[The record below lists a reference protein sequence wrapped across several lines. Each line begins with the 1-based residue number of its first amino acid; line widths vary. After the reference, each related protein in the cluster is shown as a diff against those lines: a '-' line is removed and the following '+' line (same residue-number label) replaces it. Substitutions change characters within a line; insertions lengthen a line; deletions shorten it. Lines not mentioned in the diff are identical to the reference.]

1 MHVRSNMGDGFRVS
15 TSSVPSNSSQGS
27 GPDDC
32 ESLGDVYVWGKVW
45 FDGVDGCS
53 KTDVLLPKLLES
65 NIVLEV
71 QHIAC
76 GARHAALVTRQ
87 GEVFTWGED
96 NGGRLGRGYHTDF
109 SHPQLIESLAIYNI
123 DYVVCGEHH
132 SCAISVSGD
141 LYTWGNDN
149 LHVGFLGHGTDV
161 SHWIPKRV
169 SSPLEGFQVLYVA
182 CGSWHSALVTFSGRL
197 YTFGDGTFGV
207 LGHGDRE
214 SIAYPREVESLN
226 GLKTIKVACGV
237 WHTAAIV
244 EISGQFGV
252 NVISRKLFTWGD
264 GDKYR
269 LGHGDRESR
278 LVPTCVSSLI
288 DYNFHQLACGHT
300 LTVSL
305 TTSGHVFT
313 MGSTCY
319 GQLGN
324 PHSNGIIPCIV
335 QDRLVGE
342 LVEEIAC
349 GAYHVA
355 VVTSRSEVFTWGK
368 GANGRLGHG
377 DIEDRTTP
385 TLVEA
390 LKDKHIKSIS
400 CGSNFMASICIHK
413 WVSSIDQSFCSGCR
427 QAFSFTR
434 KSHNCYNCGLVHCH
448 ACSSKKVM
456 RAALAPTLRKPH
468 RVCDSCYTKLKALET
483 KNVSSDA
490 KKSLTHRRSLDYR
503 EKSEKKEMKLS
514 KVLLAPIVDPLRY
527 YESKMVKQGIKEDFS
542 SLSHTSQIPSLLQ
555 LKDISFFGSISAL
568 QVALKPV
575 VTSASPNSRPT
586 SPFSTRP
593 TSPQFITPIFSKSA
607 IDNLKK
613 TNELLN
619 QEVLRLQAQVKGLR
633 QRCEVQ
639 DVVIQRYE
647 KKTQATSVDEEES
660 SNLTLVELDKSM
672 TTKKRVVATEGML
685 DATRDFRIITSQVEG
700 SKIKTNNRIS
710 QPDFYQDHKTIGSNQ
725 VENERIVNLGDIVDS
740 TPNHFSSM
748 MVVGP
753 LPASPVESSSR
764 SRSRSVSPFSNHVY
778 VTRLEN
784 FDAKEGTQNGSMETD
799 PRSLDISMSKY
810 NKGGKE
816 VIEQFEPG
824 VYITVI
830 LLQDGTK
837 VFKRVRFSKRRF
849 AEHQAEEWWKA
860 NQDQVF
866 KKYIHPNTHI
876 APSTSALPMLGP
888 DKDDVAPSSL

>member
-87 GEVFTWGED
+87 GETW
-96 NGGRLGRGYHTDF
+96 LWYHADF

-161 SHWIPKRV
+161 AIGFPKRV

-244 EISGQFGV
+244 EISGQVGV

-342 LVEEIAC
+342 
-349 GAYHVA
+349 
-355 VVTSRSEVFTWGK
+355 SEVFTWGK

-377 DIEDRTTP
+377 DTEDRTTP

-448 ACSSKKVM
+448 ACSSK
-456 RAALAPTLRKPH
+456 KPH

-593 TSPQFITPIFSKSA
+593 TSPQFITPIFSKS
-607 IDNLKK
+607 
-613 TNELLN
+613 
-619 QEVLRLQAQVKGLR
+619 LR

-647 KKTQATSVDEEES
+647 
-660 SNLTLVELDKSM
+660 
-672 TTKKRVVATEGML
+672 R
-685 DATRDFRIITSQVEG
+685 
-700 SKIKTNNRIS
+700 
-710 QPDFYQDHKTIGSNQ
+710 
-725 VENERIVNLGDIVDS
+725 
-740 TPNHFSSM
+740 
-748 MVVGP
+748 
-753 LPASPVESSSR
+753 
-764 SRSRSVSPFSNHVY
+764 
-778 VTRLEN
+778 RL
-784 FDAKEGTQNGSMETD
+784 KQHQCIYYSH
-799 PRSLDISMSKY
+799 
-810 NKGGKE
+810 
-816 VIEQFEPG
+816 
-824 VYITVI
+824 

-866 KKYIHPNTHI
+866 KKYIHPNTILLHLHHHYLCQGL
-876 APSTSALPMLGP
+876 TKMMLPHLHYSLGININD
-888 DKDDVAPSSL
+888 DKISKKNMQYKYGS